1 MKRFTLKT
9 FNWCNR
15 IRIFFLLL
23 LIPAL
28 LIPATGAFAAEK
40 TFRWRVQH
48 PWPAGSMYDD
58 QTKLFAESVN
68 KLSGGRLNITMFGV
82 GTLAGTFESLDSI
95 SKGVYEA
102 HISVPVYWSGKM
114 PVGTFLLGVTGGI
127 ETASDWNAWYYNY
140 GGLDIAREAYNKFNI
155 HYLAPV
161 ITPANTPE
169 FTRKEKPVRSLAD
182 FKGLKLRS
190 SAGLQAELVKAIGAS
205 PVFMAVQDVYTS
217 LETGVVDGVTAFT
230 IVGWKNMGIHEIAKY
245 AIEPG
250 FVLRHSALEF
260 CVGQK
265 AWSKLPEDLQAILE
279 AAVRQFSINFFGY
292 GLIEDAK
299 AYQVMKD
306 AGVEVLTLPEEDVK
320 WIFSEAVK
328 LADAYAEKDALAK
341 KAWESQKE
349 YLRLVGKM
357 K

>member
-1 MKRFTLKT
+1 
-9 FNWCNR
+9 
-15 IRIFFLLL
+15 
-23 LIPAL
+23 
-28 LIPATGAFAAEK
+28 
-40 TFRWRVQH
+40 
-48 PWPAGSMYDD
+48 MYDTE
-58 QTKLFAESVN
+58 TKKFAERV
-68 KLSGGRLNITMFGV
+68 KQLSDGRLNITMFGV
-82 GTLAGTFESLDSI
+82 GALAGTFESLDAI

-127 ETASDWNAWYYNY
+127 ETAADWNAWYYRY
-140 GGLDIAREAYNKFNI
+140 GGIDIAREAYKTFKV

-161 ITPANTPE
+161 LTPANTPQ
-169 FTRKEKPVRSLAD
+169 FTRKEKPVKSLAD
-182 FKGLKLRS
+182 MKGLKLRS
-190 SAGLQAELVKAIGAS
+190 SSGLQAELVRAVGAS

-230 IVGWKNMGIHEIAKY
+230 VVGWKNMGIHEIAKF

-250 FVLRHSALEF
+250 FVLRHAALEF

-265 AWSKLPEDLQAILE
+265 AWEKLPDDLKAILE
-279 AAVRQFSINFFGY
+279 TAVREFSIDFFSY

-306 AGVEVLTLPEEDVK
+306 AGIEVLRLPDDEVK
-320 WIFSEAVK
+320 QIFAMAVK
-328 LADAYAEKDALAK
+328 LADAYAEKDPMAK
-341 KAWESQKE
+341 KAWESQKA
-349 YLRLVGKM
+349 YLKLAGKM